1 MMEDLED
8 VVAAWA
14 EERIALK
21 KRLVT
26 VDAHPY
32 VCGGAFNDPATMFNG
47 APLTLVAGVDVSY
60 VKNANAKTKTYTTTD
75 QAPAPAG
82 AAAAAAPDAREGATA
97 ETETEETAVACLTVL
112 SFPSLECLHVDFE
125 PAQMTTPY
133 VAGFLAFREL
143 PPLLRLLRRC
153 PPEYKPAV
161 VFVDGN
167 GVLHPVGLYKLNPIL
182 NHSLKPPGINPQAY
196 KVKNRFQSLCFQT
209 QLVPLQPDGVRA
221 RLAPGRRGWDTDRR
235 RGQEPAPRGWPSDEG
250 NPRRVR
256 RRRSLRPPLGRIG
269 SLSSKATAAAAMSDA
284 ERVASRRR
292 RQNADAMRGGGGC
305 GGAAL
310 PLIGK
315 SGALWGAAL
324 YGHGRGGG
332 AELFRQA
339 PG

>member
-256 RRRSLRPPLGRIG
+256 RRRSLRPPPDGVFRASYCTAECDQRCRTPRVPRTHRIPLLQ
-269 SLSSKATAAAAMSDA
+269 SY
-284 ERVASRRR
+284 
-292 RQNADAMRGGGGC
+292 GGGGD
-305 GGAAL
+305 
-310 PLIGK
+310 
-315 SGALWGAAL
+315 
-324 YGHGRGGG
+324 
-332 AELFRQA
+332 E
-339 PG
+339 